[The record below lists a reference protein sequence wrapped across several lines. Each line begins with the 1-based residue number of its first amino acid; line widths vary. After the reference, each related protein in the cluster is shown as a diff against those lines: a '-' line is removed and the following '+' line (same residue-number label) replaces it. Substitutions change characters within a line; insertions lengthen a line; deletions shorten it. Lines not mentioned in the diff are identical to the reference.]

1 MKLLIFYLTDD
12 RRHYTFPH
20 FINMLNESKYK
31 NLWQLMILTHTCDV
45 NFYESHLNK
54 RDLNHIILNVQENN
68 NYMNKVYIANKFA
81 IQNQI
86 PYMMKCDNDIFLK
99 AETLDYIIDNLHLLE
114 NSNHLTIGPVLSSG
128 IPGIEYFKEQF
139 LDPNANETLNN
150 LFLKTQFYDR
160 DGASYNFLNEYTLN
174 SSLWN
179 KNNFFRGVKSM
190 NHHYKGIHPIRINE
204 LSLQF
209 LNEYIIANKDKF
221 NQEND
226 LSIINDDDS
235 PYLCNSIYC
244 IKTDVYNEI
253 INDQSLFVDSFDEVP
268 LNKYAWKNNMNHLF
282 IKNGFAI
289 HMYYNW
295 KSNHLEYEKYFCD
308 KFFS

>member
-1 MKLLIFYLTDD
+1 MKLLIFYLTDN

-31 NLWQLMILTHTCDV
+31 NLWKLMVLTHTYDGD
-45 NFYESHLNK
+45 FYESYLNK
-54 RDLNHIILNVQENN
+54 RDIDHIILNVEQHN

-139 LDPNANETLNN
+139 LDRNANEILNN
-150 LFLKTQFYDR
+150 LFLKTNFYDR
-160 DGASYNFLNEYTLN
+160 DGASYEFLNNYTLHT
-174 SSLWN
+174 SIWD
-179 KNNFFRGVKSM
+179 KNNFFTGVKSM

-204 LSLQF
+204 VSLQF
-209 LNEYIIANKDKF
+209 LNEYIITNKDKF
-221 NQEND
+221 YGEHN
-226 LSIINDDDS
+226 LSIINNDDS

-244 IKTDVYNEI
+244 IKTDIYNKI
-253 INDQSLFVDSFDEVP
+253 INDNSLFVDSFDEVP

-282 IKNGFAI
+282 TKNGFAI

-295 KSNHLEYEKYFCD
+295 KSNHLEYEKYFCS